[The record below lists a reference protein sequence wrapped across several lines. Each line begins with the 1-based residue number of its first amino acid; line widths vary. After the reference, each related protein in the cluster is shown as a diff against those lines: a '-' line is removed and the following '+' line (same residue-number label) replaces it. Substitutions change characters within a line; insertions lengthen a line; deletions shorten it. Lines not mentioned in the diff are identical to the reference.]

1 MTIISNN
8 QKNNNDKNK
17 PIAVF
22 DSGVGGL
29 TVYEKLKSI
38 LPNEDYIYF
47 GDLKNCP
54 YGQKSKQ
61 QLIDLTSVIFDYFK
75 LQEVKAVV
83 MACNT
88 TSANV
93 YDEYKNSFDYK
104 LYPIIQTCAK
114 VISELPIKRLGVFAT
129 SATIASGAYKKEINS
144 YNKDIEVFEMSCP
157 GWVQIVEGNKQN
169 EDLSIELI
177 KENLDR
183 MLENNPDKIILGCT
197 HYPFLLDVLSKF
209 APREMFID
217 PSVYFA
223 EYIKNDLEKMGLLN
237 ENGGKEQFLVSANP
251 KEFKTAAEM
260 FYKLQN
266 EPELIEF
273 AMV

>member
-1 MTIISNN
+1 M
-8 QKNNNDKNK
+8 
-17 PIAVF
+17 
-22 DSGVGGL
+22 

-54 YGQKSKQ
+54 YGQKTKQ
-61 QLIDLTSVIFDYFK
+61 QLIDLTSDIFNYFE
-75 LQEVKAVV
+75 LEDVKAVV

-93 YDEYKNSFDYK
+93 YEEYKNSFDYK

-114 VISELPIKRLGVFAT
+114 VIAELPIKKLGVFAT
-129 SATIASGAYKKEINS
+129 SATISSGAYRHEINAH
-144 YNKDIEVFEMSCP
+144 NKDIEVFEMSCP

-169 EDLSIELI
+169 DELSIESI

-183 MLENNPDKIILGCT
+183 MLENKPDKIILGCT
-197 HYPFLLDVLSKF
+197 HYPFLLDVLTKF
-209 APREMFID
+209 APRDLFID

-223 EYIKNDLEKMGLLN
+223 EYIKSDLEKMDLLN
-237 ENGGKEQFLVSANP
+237 ENGGSERFLVSANP
-251 KEFKTAAEM
+251 NEFKVAAKM
-260 FYKLQN
+260 FYELKN
-266 EPELIEF
+266 TPELIEF
-273 AMV
+273 AMA